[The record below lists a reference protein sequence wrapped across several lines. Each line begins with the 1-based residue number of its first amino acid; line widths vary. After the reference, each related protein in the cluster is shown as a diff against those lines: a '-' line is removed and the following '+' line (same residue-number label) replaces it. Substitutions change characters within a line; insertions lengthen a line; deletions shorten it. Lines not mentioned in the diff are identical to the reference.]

1 LISDLT
7 QQVLVKAV
15 DAAALRHR
23 ALSNNIANVETPGY
37 TREDVSFESELRMA
51 LDGPG
56 SSSIQE
62 REVRDVRANVQ
73 KDTKAPARED
83 GNNVDIDREM
93 TALAENTLNY
103 QALLQSLS
111 IKGQILRT
119 AIYEGKR

>member
-1 LISDLT
+1 MISDLT

-15 DAAALRHR
+15 DAAAMRHR

-56 SSSIQE
+56 SSTIQE
-62 REVRDVRANVQ
+62 REVRGVRANIL
-73 KDTKAPARED
+73 KDTQSPTRGD